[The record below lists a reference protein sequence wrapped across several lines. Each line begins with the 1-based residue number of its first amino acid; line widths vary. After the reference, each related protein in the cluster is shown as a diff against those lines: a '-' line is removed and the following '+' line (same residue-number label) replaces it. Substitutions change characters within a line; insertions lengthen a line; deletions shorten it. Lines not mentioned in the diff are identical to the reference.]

1 MKILVAEDD
10 AATRAIL
17 VRQIDRLGHDALPAA
32 DGDEAWRLFL
42 SEPVEILVT
51 DWVMPGLSGL
61 DLCRRVRGAA
71 DRSWAYVLLLTG
83 KTGTEDVVEG
93 LDAGAD
99 EFMSKPYDAGVLR
112 ARLHVGMRLLD
123 LERSLRDRV
132 RDLEAALAEVKTLRG
147 LLPICSY
154 CKQIRTSADAWQ
166 AVEAYVAEHS
176 DATFSH
182 GVCPTCYA
190 REVAPAIERVRAGAE
205 ARPKAPPRRRDA
217 GKP

>member
-1 MKILVAEDD
+1 
-10 AATRAIL
+10 
-17 VRQIDRLGHDALPAA
+17 
-32 DGDEAWRLFL
+32 
-42 SEPVEILVT
+42 
-51 DWVMPGLSGL
+51 
-61 DLCRRVRGAA
+61 
-71 DRSWAYVLLLTG
+71 
-83 KTGTEDVVEG
+83 
-93 LDAGAD
+93 
-99 EFMSKPYDAGVLR
+99 MSKPYDAAVLR

-190 REVAPAIERVRAGAE
+190 KEVAPAIARVRAESGVQ
-205 ARPKAPPRRRDA
+205 RKRPPRRGGA
-217 GKP
+217 AKA

>member
-10 AATRAIL
+10 AATREIL
-17 VRQIDRLGHDALPAA
+17 ARQIERLGHTPLPAA
-32 DGDEAWRLFL
+32 DGLEAWALFQR
-42 SEPVEILVT
+42 EPVEIVVT

-61 DLCRRVRGAA
+61 DLCRRVRGASE
-71 DRSWAYVLLLTG
+71 RSWAYVLLLTG
-83 KTGTEDVVEG
+83 KTEHEDVVAG

-99 EFMSKPYDAGVLR
+99 EFMSKPYHAEVLR
-112 ARLHVGMRLLD
+112 ARLHVGIRLLA

-154 CKQIRTSADAWQ
+154 CKKIRTSSDAWQ
-166 AVEAYVAEHS
+166 AVEAYVVEHS

-190 REVAPAIERVRAGAE
+190 REVAPAIARVRTTTA
-205 ARPKAPPRRRDA
+205 ARPRRTTRR
-217 GKP
+217 P